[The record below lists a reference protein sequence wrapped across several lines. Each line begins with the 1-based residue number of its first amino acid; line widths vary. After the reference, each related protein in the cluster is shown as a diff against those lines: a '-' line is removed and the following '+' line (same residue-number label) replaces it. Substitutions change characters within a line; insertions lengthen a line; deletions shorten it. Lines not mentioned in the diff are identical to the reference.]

1 MESSKLVKIGIRKEN
16 RSVWERR
23 VALTPNHVKQI
34 RAEYPNFEF
43 YVEPSKV
50 RIFKDH
56 EYEECGAIISKDL
69 STCDII
75 IGIREIPCD
84 ELIENRTFMFFG
96 HVIKAQE
103 HNLPMLDEIL
113 KKRIRFI
120 DYEKITS
127 EVSKGE
133 RLVYFGKIAGIAGTI
148 DFLSGLGNLIL
159 KRGISTPLLNI
170 GYSYKYENVEEA
182 KNQIK
187 EIAEKLDF
195 EGIPDVLSP
204 FVIAITA
211 KGSQIKIIYRK
222 Y

>member
-1 MESSKLVKIGIRKEN
+1 METNKIVKIGIRKEN

-23 VALTPNHVKQI
+23 VALTPNHVQKIKQQF
-34 RAEYPNFEF
+34 PNFEF

-56 EYEECGAIISKDL
+56 EYEESGAVISKDL
-69 STCDII
+69 SNCDII
-75 IGIREIPCD
+75 LGIREVPCQ
-84 ELIENRTFMFFG
+84 ELIENKTYIFFG

-103 HNLPMLDEIL
+103 HNLPMLDEML
-113 KKRIRFI
+113 KKKIRFI

-127 EVSKGE
+127 EEKKGE

-182 KNQIK
+182 KTQIM

-211 KGSQIKIIYRK
+211 KGKFY
-222 Y
+222 